1 MSLFFTL
8 LLYEYIKHCGN
19 ISAFSLIFNHRNFW
33 QMPHVIMIIDFP
45 QILSP
50 IVQPKE
56 RKNHVCHAT
65 AMRQE
70 ICRSQLLVSSKG
82 RFFSESILSSVKSNV
97 PFRDLEE
104 ITTNR
109 LCYDSNNREVV
120 KGLFVT
126 VMPKSSADTL
136 DDT

>member
-1 MSLFFTL
+1 
-8 LLYEYIKHCGN
+8 
-19 ISAFSLIFNHRNFW
+19 
-33 QMPHVIMIIDFP
+33 
-45 QILSP
+45 
-50 IVQPKE
+50 
-56 RKNHVCHAT
+56 
-65 AMRQE
+65 MRQE
-70 ICRSQLLVSSKG
+70 ICHSYLFVSSKD
-82 RFFSESILSSVKSNV
+82 RFLSVSILSSVKSNV